1 MGGRGAG
8 DATGG
13 ANLKL
18 PKLSG
23 SEKQVSWAENIRRT
37 ALTNAGLIVEDAS
50 KSTGLFGGGAGV
62 RISVKSAKVAQ
73 NEIVEVFK
81 NVTSASRIIDN
92 RASLSYDSIL
102 KIAAREEMS
111 GEVSAAQ
118 KARKSGRR

>member
-1 MGGRGAG
+1 MGGRGASG
-8 DATGG
+8 AIGG
-13 ANLKL
+13 SNIKL
-18 PKLSG
+18 PQLSG

-50 KSTGLFGGGAGV
+50 KSTGLFGGGSGV

-81 NVTSASRIIDN
+81 NVTSASKIIDN

-102 KIAAREEMS
+102 KIAAREEMF

-118 KARKSGRR
+118 RARKSGRK